1 MSNIAIILCGGV
13 GSRFRSISTNPKI
26 LTEFNGVKYIDWI
39 YSYLYNNGFETVILC
54 LGYRAVDVLKHLEEK
69 PPLLSTKTIIEEE
82 ALGTGGAVLNAM
94 KKFSVDDAFVFN
106 GDTYWSSNIPAAMFA
121 SIDVDCAMCVSLIKN
136 NDRYGAV
143 YQSEDRTASIVRG
156 TANEPLY
163 NSHVSNGIV
172 RLKVK
177 PQKITLPLPCSLES
191 LVTQQ
196 KLTVSTFPMPGSFID
211 YGTPSGYRRL
221 NTKNEI

>member
-1 MSNIAIILCGGV
+1 
-13 GSRFRSISTNPKI
+13 
-26 LTEFNGVKYIDWI
+26 
-39 YSYLYNNGFETVILC
+39 
-54 LGYRAVDVLKHLEEK
+54 
-69 PPLLSTKTIIEEE
+69 
-82 ALGTGGAVLNAM
+82 M